1 MMGPTFNTSSDIT
14 PLYSG
19 VAVAG
24 RVAEVGPVW
33 AAGHGVLPGNARQ
46 ALQRRTGGL
55 GHEVSEP

>member
-1 MMGPTFNTSSDIT
+1 MMGPTFNTSADI
-14 PLYSG
+14 PPFHSG
-19 VAVAG
+19 VAIAG

-33 AAGHGVLPGNARQ
+33 PAGHGVLPGDARQ